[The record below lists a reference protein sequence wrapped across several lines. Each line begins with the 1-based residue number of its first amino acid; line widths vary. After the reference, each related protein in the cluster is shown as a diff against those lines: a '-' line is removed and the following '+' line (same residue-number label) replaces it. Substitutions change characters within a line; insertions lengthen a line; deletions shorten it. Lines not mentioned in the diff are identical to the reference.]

1 MGDDDTLFI
10 VRINTEMVDLGNKPH
25 RYSLDET
32 LDKFFP
38 AYYIKR
44 FLMNSL
50 DATSWDSVSNNV
62 KKVCYKGYPGRQL
75 PNRDNISI

>member
-62 KKVCYKGYPGRQL
+62 KTC
-75 PNRDNISI
+75 